1 MCSQAGTKTDDH
13 GAPRPIR
20 IAMVKGLARLK
31 AACTMTGWPS
41 MLTQASSEE
50 ERLLPND

>member
-1 MCSQAGTKTDDH
+1 
-13 GAPRPIR
+13 
-20 IAMVKGLARLK
+20 MVKGLARLK

-50 ERLLPND
+50 ERLLPNDSRDFTVKHASVAREGS